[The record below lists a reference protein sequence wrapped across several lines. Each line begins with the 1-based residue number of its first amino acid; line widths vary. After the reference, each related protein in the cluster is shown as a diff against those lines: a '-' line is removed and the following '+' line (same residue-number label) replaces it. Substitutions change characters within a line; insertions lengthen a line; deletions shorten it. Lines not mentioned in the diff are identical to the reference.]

1 MMNTAEKKAAASG
14 DALERSQQAPRR
26 TSSASTQNELTASA
40 PALYQVTKINVPASL
55 GEVGKLIHSE
65 CTKIQQSQTIILSLW
80 QQQQE
85 AKTEIARLRGAL
97 EVAGIGIP
105 D

>member
-1 MMNTAEKKAAASG
+1 MMNTAEKKAAASV

-80 QQQQE
+80 QQQE